1 MKRGKNVEKSWINL
15 TCVRFAFCLIRQ
27 TRWRMKTGRAKAG
40 KQRKDCGKTG
50 KEDEY
55 MKHME
60 QDYEVFYRRITASF
74 QTHPKRIRFLKNS
87 NRILTGTVYLV
98 YPLFLGV
105 LLWNHDARVWKT
117 ALIPAVSFVLLSLI
131 RKKINRPRPYE
142 TWQLDPLISKDT
154 KGQSMP
160 SRHIFSCTVIAM
172 AFLSVIPL
180 LGGLFLFWSVLLA
193 LVRVLGGVH
202 YPSDVLAGF
211 LAGIAAGILMIL

>member
-1 MKRGKNVEKSWINL
+1 
-15 TCVRFAFCLIRQ
+15 
-27 TRWRMKTGRAKAG
+27 
-40 KQRKDCGKTG
+40 
-50 KEDEY
+50 

-60 QDYEVFYRRITASF
+60 HMEQNYEVFYKRITAPF
-74 QTHPKRIRFLKNS
+74 QTHPKRIHFLKNS
-87 NRILTGTVYLV
+87 NRILTATVYMT

-105 LLWNHDARVWKT
+105 LLWKQDDRLWKT

-142 TWQLDPLISKDT
+142 TWQLNPLIQKDT

-172 AFLSVIPL
+172 AFLSVIPP
-180 LGGLFLFWSVLLA
+180 LGGLFLLWSFLLA

-211 LAGIAAGILMIL
+211 LSGIAAGILMIL

>member
-1 MKRGKNVEKSWINL
+1 MNR
-15 TCVRFAFCLIRQ
+15 
-27 TRWRMKTGRAKAG
+27 
-40 KQRKDCGKTG
+40 
-50 KEDEY
+50 
-55 MKHME
+55 ME
-60 QDYEVFYRRITASF
+60 QNYEMFYRRITAPF

-87 NRILTGTVYLV
+87 NRILTVTVYLA
-98 YPLFLGV
+98 YPLFLFF
-105 LLWNHDARVWKT
+105 LLWNHDDRVWKT

-142 TWQLDPLISKDT
+142 TWKLNSLISKDT

-172 AFLSVIPL
+172 AFFSVIPP
-180 LGGLFLFWSVLLA
+180 LGGLFLFWSVLLS